1 MRLRQAHQILIV
13 SAIALA
19 VIFGV
24 RAAVIY
30 SRSNV
35 PGDLALAAG
44 SLAVGM
50 AMAIYLRRVRAKW
63 RDQG

>member
-1 MRLRQAHQILIV
+1 MRLRQVHQILMV

-19 VIFGV
+19 VIFAV

-30 SRSNV
+30 SRSDL

-63 RDQG
+63 REQG

>member
-30 SRSNV
+30 SRSNL
-35 PGDLALAAG
+35 PGDLALAG
-44 SLAVGM
+44 VSLAVGM
-50 AMAIYLRRVRAKW
+50 ALAVYLRRLRAKW
-63 RDQG
+63 RAQG